1 MSDDALNVIYRAVVI
16 AKVLHAIPAWW
27 RFTAASD
34 RQKLDAFM
42 RCGVRLK
49 FYSHDDPTIAE
60 LGDELDET
68 LFTAV
73 LHNDDHVLRYILMD
87 RRNNSYCLRPKC
99 HELNLA
105 IRCNS
110 QNFFQDFCLK
120 TCINIFT
127 YLFTIFTP
135 SIRTLL

>member
-1 MSDDALNVIYRAVVI
+1 
-16 AKVLHAIPAWW
+16 
-27 RFTAASD
+27 
-34 RQKLDAFM
+34 M